1 MRRGRVRTGVLGA
14 GVWDSTP
21 VLLGFL
27 AHRRR
32 IAPKWIVVN
41 LKADS
46 G

>member
-1 MRRGRVRTGVLGA
+1 MRRGLVRTGILGA
-14 GVWDSTP
+14 GVWGGTP

-32 IAPKWIVVN
+32 IAPKWIVVI

>member
-1 MRRGRVRTGVLGA
+1 MRRGLVQMGGFGV

-21 VLLGFL
+21 VFLGFL

-32 IAPKWIVVN
+32 IAPKWIVVI